1 MTDFDAV
8 NGPTR
13 QIPGTQNSREPI
25 PDLDNEP
32 TWMKYSTVCP
42 APAGSVLI
50 RDPRAWHGGTPNLS
64 NELRAIPNIE
74 YYAPWFH
81 EPMVR
86 SMPRYLYEDL
96 SDHAQQICRYIVTDE
111 QVDGSV
117 RNDLGGTPKLLR
129 TQ

>member
-1 MTDFDAV
+1 
-8 NGPTR
+8 
-13 QIPGTQNSREPI
+13 
-25 PDLDNEP
+25 
-32 TWMKYSTVCP
+32 MKHSTICP

-86 SMPRYLYEDL
+86 SMPRYLYESL
-96 SDHAQQICRYIVTDE
+96 SDHAQQICRYIVSDE
-111 QVDGSV
+111 EVDGSV
-117 RNDLGGTPKLLR
+117 RSDLGGTPKLLR